1 MITVPAGT
9 LSRNQ
14 ANTEVAQRRKK
25 TIRNLISNFSSSLLL
40 ILSGLIVIYGHE
52 QSIVSK
58 EVLSVA
64 DAVIAISAVALLSL
78 TIYPMMKE
86 SGLILLQTIPKHI
99 DVDILKMSLL
109 QYFPEIRSI
118 HDLHIWCLTSSTVIA
133 TCHVSLPSNYTEE
146 SYSRL
151 SKSMNDFFAREG
163 ITSVTIQPEFSYDT
177 DLEHVPPTPGQSP
190 TTLSK
195 KCLYTCSSSEDGSD
209 CTEFKCCK
217 EEEETQA
224 LIRGVQKIN
233 QSQRYTLSRLS
244 TSDDHDE
251 CNC

>member
-1 MITVPAGT
+1 M
-9 LSRNQ
+9 
-14 ANTEVAQRRKK
+14 
-25 TIRNLISNFSSSLLL
+25 ISNFSSSLLL

-52 QSIVSK
+52 QSIIAK
-58 EVLSVA
+58 EILSVA
-64 DAVIAISAVALLSL
+64 DAIIAISAVALLSL

-99 DVDILKMSLL
+99 DVDILKSSLL

-118 HDLHIWCLTSSTVIA
+118 HDLHIWCLTSSTIIA
-133 TCHVSLPSNYTEE
+133 TCHVSLPSNYTDE
-146 SYSRL
+146 SYSKL
-151 SKSMNDFFAREG
+151 SKDLNEFFNREG
-163 ITSVTIQPEFSYDT
+163 ITSVTIQPEFSDVAEDDGVVSST
-177 DLEHVPPTPGQSP
+177 TSTPGPSP
-190 TTLSK
+190 KTISK

-233 QSQRYTLSRLS
+233 QSQRYTLSKLS
-244 TSDDHDE
+244 NSDDHHEE

>member
-1 MITVPAGT
+1 M
-9 LSRNQ
+9 
-14 ANTEVAQRRKK
+14 
-25 TIRNLISNFSSSLLL
+25 ISNFSSSLLL

-52 QSIVSK
+52 QSIISK
-58 EVLSVA
+58 DFLSVA
-64 DAVIAISAVALLSL
+64 DAIIAISAVALLSL

-109 QYFPEIRSI
+109 QDFPEIRSI
-118 HDLHIWCLTSSTVIA
+118 HDLHIWCLTSSTIIA
-133 TCHVSLPSNYTEE
+133 TCHVSLPSNYTDE
-146 SYSRL
+146 SYSKL
-151 SKSMNDFFAREG
+151 SKALNEFFSREG
-163 ITSVTIQPEFSYDT
+163 ITSVTIQPEFRDDEEEDST
-177 DLEHVPPTPGQSP
+177 LSSATTTPGASAKNI
-190 TTLSK
+190 SK

-233 QSQRYTLSRLS
+233 QSQRYTLSRIS
-244 TSDDHDE
+244 NSDDHHDE

>member
-1 MITVPAGT
+1 M
-9 LSRNQ
+9 RNM
-14 ANTEVAQRRKK
+14 
-25 TIRNLISNFSSSLLL
+25 ISNFSSSLLL
-40 ILSGLIVIYGHE
+40 ILSGLIVIYG
-52 QSIVSK
+52 QDLNMIPK
-58 EVLSVA
+58 EALSVA
-64 DAVIAISAVALLSL
+64 DAVIAVSAVALLSL

-109 QYFPEIRSI
+109 QDFPEIRSI
-118 HDLHIWCLTSSTVIA
+118 HDLHIWCLTSSTIIA
-133 TCHVSLPSNYTEE
+133 TCHVSLPASYTEE
-146 SYSRL
+146 SYLKL
-151 SKSMNDFFAREG
+151 SKSMIDFFSREG
-163 ITSVTIQPEFSYDT
+163 ITSVTIQPEFSDDT
-177 DLEHVPPTPGQSP
+177 ELDGSSISTTPAQSP
-190 TTLSK
+190 RPLPK

-233 QSQRYTLSRLS
+233 QSQRYNFSRLS
-244 TSDDHDE
+244 NSDDHDK